1 MFIIVYYIVV
11 SFFLW
16 FRGKGPALNNNVQR
30 GAKNLKKSA
39 LQQRLQKGG
48 QQQQK
53 QQQKQQQ
60 QQQQGQGK
68 GRRGK
73 RGNKPTGGG
82 E

>member
-1 MFIIVYYIVV
+1 MFVL
-11 SFFLW
+11 FFVI
-16 FRGKGPALNNNVQR
+16 RGRNQGVNKLI
-30 GAKNLKKSA
+30 GAVKNMKKSG

-48 QQQQK
+48 QRQPQK
-53 QQQKQQQ
+53 NQQQ